1 MQTDDYAVVREWAQG
16 VMDKP
21 WQEANSRMRV
31 VAKTIL
37 DIVPLQTVADIGFD
51 FDEHHLAGATSSD
64 GDEVVMLWQDVDE
77 TEQIICDDSAWAPD
91 CLAPNGK
98 RYELREVTVSSNEN
112 VGLDQPEHPTVLE
125 TQQDFEDAPVG
136 TIAAPNQCSPYMKYG
151 LIRWK
156 DMSDDTFSDEDMSGA
171 ALKVLRWGWGA

>member
-1 MQTDDYAVVREWAQG
+1 MQTKDYSEVREWAQG
-16 VMDKP
+16 VMDNP

-31 VAKTIL
+31 VAKTLL
-37 DIVPLQTVADIGFD
+37 DLLPKMTMADIGWD
-51 FDEHHLAGATSSD
+51 DDTHHLTGATSPG
-64 GDEVVMLWQDVDE
+64 GDVVMMWHDVDDS
-77 TEQIICDDSAWAPD
+77 EQIICVDSAWYPVQ
-91 CLAPNGK
+91 LTPNGK
-98 RYELREVTVSSNEN
+98 QYKLVEATVSSNEN

>member
-1 MQTDDYAVVREWAQG
+1 MQTEDYKEVREWARQ
-16 VMDKP
+16 VMDNP
-21 WQEANSRMRV
+21 GYTSPFMQT
-31 VAKTIL
+31 VAKTML
-37 DIVPLQTVADIGFD
+37 ELLPSQTIADTGFD
-51 FDEHHLAGATSSD
+51 FDEHHLAGATTRD

-98 RYELREVTVSSNEN
+98 QYELREISEP
-112 VGLDQPEHPTVLE
+112 DHPETLTTAE
-125 TQQDFEDAPVG
+125 DYADAPVG